1 MLFQIELK
9 RAVRTTLHHT
19 AIFYFSFIQD
29 IRLAILEFMTNIVKF
44 KFYSHKNLLWNLLK
58 KFDKNKIKNIY
69 FLIFLIERNTLHINF
84 LCKKFEKKRK
94 WIFIWKLRIFKFF
107 RCHWDSWTNFSV
119 NKK

>member
-44 KFYSHKNLLWNLLK
+44 KFYSHKNLL
-58 KFDKNKIKNIY
+58 
-69 FLIFLIERNTLHINF
+69 
-84 LCKKFEKKRK
+84 
-94 WIFIWKLRIFKFF
+94 
-107 RCHWDSWTNFSV
+107 
-119 NKK
+119 